1 MRRIF
6 PRALWACINEG
17 RAPTADELAIVGN
30 KVLHEA
36 FRHEATSALH
46 KAAIVARAALFGSQI
61 VPPVSRHVQAIT
73 SN

>member
-1 MRRIF
+1 MLRIF

-36 FRHEATSALH
+36 FRHEASSALH
-46 KAAIVARAALFGSQI
+46 KAAVVARAALLGSQMTQ
-61 VPPVSRHVQAIT
+61 PVSRHVRAIA